1 MYAFFMDCKDN
12 DFFTTFALMKAFRH
26 ILLLLAAAFLAASC
40 GVSKIKDIALTSVGL
55 QYIVPTSFRSMDAK
69 LLLGIDNPAMGFT
82 VTEVNGTLR
91 YKDKPIANFVTGS
104 LELQGKTEQ
113 VYEFPCT
120 ITLAEGASMLD
131 VLLIASQ
138 RSLKNLKADVNVQAA
153 LKKNGV
159 IRAPFTFKDLDLYE
173 FSQ

>member
-1 MYAFFMDCKDN
+1 
-12 DFFTTFALMKAFRH
+12 MKAFRH
-26 ILLLLAAAFLAASC
+26 ILLLVAVALMAASC
-40 GVSKIKDIALTSVGL
+40 GVSKIKDISLTSVGL
-55 QYIVPTSFRSMDAK
+55 QYIVPTSTRSMDAK
-69 LLLGIDNPAMGFT
+69 LLLGIDNPSIGFT
-82 VTEVNGTLR
+82 VAEVTGTIR
-91 YKDKPIANFVTGS
+91 YKDKPIANIVTGS

-120 ITLAEGASMLD
+120 ITLAEGASLLD
-131 VLLIASQ
+131 VMVIASQ

-159 IRAPFTFKDLDLYE
+159 LRAPFTFKDIDLYE

>member
-1 MYAFFMDCKDN
+1 
-12 DFFTTFALMKAFRH
+12 MKAFRH
-26 ILLLLAAAFLAASC
+26 ILVLVAVALSAASC
-40 GVSKIKDIALTSVGL
+40 GVSKIKDITLTSVGL

-82 VTEVNGTLR
+82 VTEVTGTLR

-113 VYEFPCT
+113 VYEFPCS

-131 VLLIASQ
+131 VMVIASQ
-138 RSLKNLKADVNVQAA
+138 RSLKNMKADVNVQAA

-159 IRAPFTFKDLDLYE
+159 LRAPFTFKDVDLYE

>member
-1 MYAFFMDCKDN
+1 MKHIKNIVMLVAV
-12 DFFTTFALMKAFRH
+12 ALM
-26 ILLLLAAAFLAASC
+26 AASC

-55 QYIVPTSFRSMDAK
+55 QYIVPTSTRSMDAK
-69 LLLGIDNPAMGFT
+69 LLLGIDNPSIGFT
-82 VTEVNGTLR
+82 VAEVTGTIR
-91 YKDKPIANFVTGS
+91 YKDKPIANIVTGS

-120 ITLAEGASMLD
+120 ITLAEGASLLD
-131 VLLIASQ
+131 VLVIASQ

-159 IRAPFTFKDLDLYE
+159 LRAPFTFKDLDLYE